1 MDLESP
7 WSDFYDL
14 LLQDETSHSE
24 TEDEWTSVQ
33 KTARGQIE
41 CQSMSTTMDDTAPV
55 DPEFQT
61 FVNQV
66 LATVSS
72 SPPVSQ
78 RHYHFHHHNHRSEK
92 SPSSNWTRKTD
103 TTTATTSSNPL
114 SPHEDPKKT
123 FPIMPGTFINKK
135 NPLCPY
141 ATASESPSKGSLST
155 ATNTNTAANTTTT
168 TTTRFMDIH
177 AWITSI
183 AFLAHLLLLWFRP

>member
-14 LLQDETSHSE
+14 LLQDEASHSE

-41 CQSMSTTMDDTAPV
+41 CQSMSTTMDDTASV

-72 SPPVSQ
+72 SPPVAQ
-78 RHYHFHHHNHRSEK
+78 RHYHFHHHNHRSDK
-92 SPSSNWTRKTD
+92 SSSSNWTRTAA
-103 TTTATTSSNPL
+103 TTTTTTSTSSPL
-114 SPHEDPKKT
+114 SPHEDQKKA
-123 FPIMPGTFINKK
+123 FSLMPGTFINKETH
-135 NPLCPY
+135 PCPY
-141 ATASESPSKGSLST
+141 AAAGMSPPKRSIST
-155 ATNTNTAANTTTT
+155 ATNTNTII
-168 TTTRFMDIH
+168 TTRFMDIH